1 MMFKGTEIFGIKDY
15 DSEKPLLAKEDEL
28 ISGITV
34 EKSKG
39 NDTDN
44 EKAGTVAKR
53 TGRSMEKAEGFDR

>member
-1 MMFKGTEIFGIKDY
+1 MMFKGTEIFGTKDY

-44 EKAGTVAKR
+44 EKLERLQKELEEVWK
-53 TGRSMEKAEGFDR
+53 KQKKN